1 MAPQGIPGT
10 CYREGLE
17 TAPLDIYEGHR
28 EGLRAD
34 PLGLGSY
41 RGAWK
46 GGRLVLQDALV
57 RVSGW
62 VGVWVGC
69 VLDRQEGCGG
79 INKHKY

>member
-17 TAPLDIYEGHR
+17 AAPLDIYEGHR

-41 RGAWK
+41 SWAWK

-57 RVSGW
+57 WGGGSG
-62 VGVWVGC
+62 VGMVARPPRGLRW
-69 VLDRQEGCGG
+69 DQ
-79 INKHKY
+79 